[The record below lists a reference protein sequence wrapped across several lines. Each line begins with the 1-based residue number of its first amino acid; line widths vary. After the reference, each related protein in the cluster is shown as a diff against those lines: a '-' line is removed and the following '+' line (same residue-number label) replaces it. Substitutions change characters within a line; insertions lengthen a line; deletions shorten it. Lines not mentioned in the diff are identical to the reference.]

1 VNGVSA
7 VLARI
12 SEIEQHFAPY
22 PVRVSAER
30 PSSSAAAFAGELELQ
45 LAAPSSAGPTGQSVV
60 DIAKRYLGVPYL
72 YGGTDPNVGL
82 DCSALVQLAYRQVG
96 VDLPRTSA
104 EQATQGLPVASLADA
119 LPGDLVA
126 FNSPVSHIGIYAG
139 DGKMVVAPHT
149 GEVVRIETITK
160 QPTAIRRILPAPQP
174 ATPAA
179 VAYTPRPAALRSGSS
194 AYASLFTAAEQR
206 YGLPAGLLDA
216 VARAES
222 SYRPDVVSS
231 AGAIGLM
238 QLMPSTAASLGVDP
252 HDPVQSIDGAGRLL
266 QGHLQRFGDISLA
279 LAAYN
284 AGGPAVAKYGGI
296 PPYQETQNYV
306 RKVMTYLSEAK

>member
-12 SEIEQHFAPY
+12 GEIEQRFAPL
-22 PVRVSAER
+22 RVSGDSLRA
-30 PSSSAAAFAGELELQ
+30 SGSAFAGELQLQ
-45 LAAPSSAGPTGQSVV
+45 LASAGVV
-60 DIAKRYLGVPYL
+60 SSDGEQVVANAKRYLGVPYL
-72 YGGTDPNVGL
+72 YGGTDPSKGL
-82 DCSALVQLAYRQVG
+82 DCSALVQRAYSEIG
-96 VDLPRTSA
+96 VKLPRTSA
-104 EQATQGLPVASLADA
+104 EQAKQGVAVASLADA

-160 QPTAIRRILPAPQP
+160 TPTAIRRILPAT
-174 ATPAA
+174 ATSFAPAA
-179 VAYTPRPAALRSGSS
+179 LGGAYTPRPAALRG
-194 AYASLFTAAEQR
+194 AAQYAGLFSAAEQR
-206 YGLPAGLLDA
+206 YGLPSGVLDA

-222 SYRPDVVSS
+222 DYRPDVVSS

-238 QLMPSTAASLGVDP
+238 QLMPSTAAALGVDP
-252 HDPVQSIDGAGRLL
+252 RDPVASIDGAGRLL
-266 QGHLQRFGDISLA
+266 QGHLQRFGDLSLA

-284 AGGPAVAKYGGI
+284 AGGGAVSKYGGI
-296 PPYQETQNYV
+296 PPYAETQAYV
-306 RKVMTYLSEAK
+306 RKVLTYLNEAR